1 MVTIESII
9 IGIVF
14 ILIQLYALTIVERSP
29 IGEQKLL
36 SLSGGVAIAY
46 VFIYILPTLH
56 KKQEEFGGSLALD
69 TELYFLGLL
78 GLLVYF
84 SVYSFAQTKAATHLT
99 ELTVYMVQASFFMV
113 YSFIISYVVFSTD
126 VKRVESLFYG
136 LAISLHF
143 IGWSYHL
150 GKNIIACTK
159 TEVAICLPEQLFLDQ
174 SWASSGPHPACLLS
188 R

>member
-99 ELTVYMVQASFFMV
+99 ELTVYMVQASFLCFILL
-113 YSFIISYVVFSTD
+113 SFLTSYFQPMLSELNQYSTD
-126 VKRVESLFYG
+126 WLSAFILSGG
-136 LAISLHF
+136 LTI
-143 IGWSYHL
+143 
-150 GKNIIACTK
+150 
-159 TEVAICLPEQLFLDQ
+159 
-174 SWASSGPHPACLLS
+174 
-188 R
+188 